1 MFGFFPQ
8 ARIVMDSGFVAEN
21 VNPQAYQGDA
31 LNAEDYPPPPGAP
44 IPTDNLQPQG
54 YGTQDQGA
62 VTKEECF
69 KALDELKNRSCADGT
84 DKETNFNDGDASCL
98 ATCTTSDIE
107 DDPFKGS
114 FTYEVEAEAGDSAN
128 AVLTSCV
135 GTRWFRAPELLYG
148 STQYSLEIDLWSLG
162 CVFAE
167 LFTLEPLFPG
177 TSDIDQLGRIMDVLG
192 NLNEEVS
199 PGCSRLPDYKM
210 ISFNKVENPMG
221 IEARMLSRA
230 PDEIALV
237 KKLVSYD
244 PAKRATAMEL
254 LQDKYFTEEPLPVP
268 ISELWVPLTR
278 SCQDEDNPAEWYDYN
293 GMGSDSDDED
303 FGPMKFTSTSTGFS
317 IQFH

>member
-1 MFGFFPQ
+1 MLGFFPQ
-8 ARIVMDSGFVAEN
+8 ARILMDAAFVVEN
-21 VNPQAYQGDA
+21 ENPQPYQGDA
-31 LNAEDYPPPPGAP
+31 LNTEDYLPPPGAS
-44 IPTDNLQPQG
+44 ILTDNLQPQG
-54 YGTQDQGA
+54 YGTQDHGA

-69 KALDELKNRSCADGT
+69 KALDELRTRSSADGP
-84 DKETNFNDGDASCL
+84 DKEANFNDGDASCL

-107 DDPFKGS
+107 DDALKGS
-114 FTYEVEAEAGDSAN
+114 FTYEAEAGDSSN
-128 AVLTSCV
+128 AALTSCI

-148 STQYSLEIDLWSLG
+148 STQYGLEIDLWSLG

-177 TSDIDQLGRIMDVLG
+177 TSDIDQLGRVMDVLG
-192 NLNEEVS
+192 NLNEEVW

-210 ISFNKVENPMG
+210 ISFDKVENPMG
-221 IEARMLSRA
+221 IEARMPRRA
-230 PDEIALV
+230 PDEVTLV

-268 ISELWVPLTR
+268 ISELRVPLIR
-278 SCQDEDNPAEWYDYN
+278 SGQDEDDAAEWYDYN
-293 GMGSDSDDED
+293 GMPSDSDDED
-303 FGPMKFTSTSTGFS
+303 LGPMKFTSTSTGFS

>member
-1 MFGFFPQ
+1 MFGFFRQ
-8 ARIVMDSGFVAEN
+8 ARILLDSGFVAEN
-21 VNPQAYQGDA
+21 ENPPPYQGDA
-31 LNAEDYPPPPGAP
+31 LIAEDYLPPAGAS
-44 IPTDNLQPQG
+44 IPNNNMQPQG
-54 YGTQDQGA
+54 YSTQDEGA

-69 KALDELKNRSCADGT
+69 KALDELKTRSCADGM
-84 DKETNFNDGDASCL
+84 DKETTFNDGDASCL

-114 FTYEVEAEAGDSAN
+114 FTYEAEAGDSGN
-128 AVLTSCV
+128 AALTSCV

-148 STQYSLEIDLWSLG
+148 SSQYGLEIDLWSLG

-192 NLNEEVS
+192 NLNEEVW
-199 PGCSRLPDYKM
+199 PGCSRLPEYKM
-210 ISFNKVENPMG
+210 ISFNKVENPVG
-221 IEARMLSRA
+221 IEARMPGRA

-254 LQDKYFTEEPLPVP
+254 LQEKYFIEEPLPVP

-278 SCQDEDNPAEWYDYN
+278 SGGQDEDDPAEWYDYN
-293 GMGSDSDDED
+293 GMGSDSDDDD
-303 FGPMKFTSTSTGFS
+303 FGPMKFTSTSAGFS
-317 IQFH
+317 LQFQ